1 MNNYK
6 IAVIPGNGILLK
18 RLLSKRKIKKY
29 LGTDFVEEL
38 IQQSKKK
45 FKKKNIDFKRVD
57 MTAIDKTSFED
68 RYDYIISK
76 RAIQNVLSSKLQLKT
91 IDNLG
96 NFLKKEGKMI
106 LVESSSTAQK
116 ILICIEKNTN

>member
-1 MNNYK
+1 
-6 IAVIPGNGILLK
+6 
-18 RLLSKRKIKKY
+18 
-29 LGTDFVEEL
+29 
-38 IQQSKKK
+38 
-45 FKKKNIDFKRVD
+45 

-96 NFLKKEGKMI
+96 NFLKKK
-106 LVESSSTAQK
+106 
-116 ILICIEKNTN
+116 EK